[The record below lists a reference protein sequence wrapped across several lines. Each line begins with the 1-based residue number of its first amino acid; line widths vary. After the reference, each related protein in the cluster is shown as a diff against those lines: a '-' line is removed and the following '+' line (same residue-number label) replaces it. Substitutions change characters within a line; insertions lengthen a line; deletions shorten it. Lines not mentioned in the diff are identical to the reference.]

1 MSKFSLNADMN
12 VEVTARFITKG
23 SDTALTGDA
32 YKLRLFDKDVFDDDY
47 IGESYLDSNGVGK
60 IQFTIAAF
68 GDIANLETTPDFYFV
83 LVKNGVQIFES
94 KVMED
99 VDIAALEQFK
109 MGEGGVLDL
118 GTFLVEV

>member
-12 VEVTARFITKG
+12 LEVTARFIAKG
-23 SDTALTGDA
+23 GDTPLTGDA

-47 IGESYLDSNGVGK
+47 IGESSLDSNGVGK
-60 IQFTIAAF
+60 IKFNQAAF
-68 GDIANLETTPDFYFV
+68 GDLANHETTPDFYFV
-83 LVKNGVQIFES
+83 LVKNAVQVFES

-109 MGEGGVLDL
+109 MGQGGVLDL
-118 GTFLVEV
+118 GTFLVED